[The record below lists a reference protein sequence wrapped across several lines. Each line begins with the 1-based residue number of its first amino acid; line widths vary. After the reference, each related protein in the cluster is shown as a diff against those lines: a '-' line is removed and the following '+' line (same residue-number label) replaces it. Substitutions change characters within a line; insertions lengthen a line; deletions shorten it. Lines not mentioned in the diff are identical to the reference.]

1 MKKGKQI
8 MKVTIDNNL
17 IKAFDNEMRPI
28 SLTRSQRNLLTQF
41 KSSRYIDD
49 ISKEWHND
57 HVIHNDF
64 TVVKDGKVVYTYT
77 K

>member
-17 IKAFDNEMRPI
+17 VKAFDNEMHPI
-28 SLTRSQRNLLTQF
+28 SLTRSQRTLLTHY
-41 KSSRYIDD
+41 KSSRYIED
-49 ISKEWHND
+49 ISKEWHNN
-57 HVIHNDF
+57 HVIHANF
-64 TVVKDGKVVYTYT
+64 TVVKDGVVVYTYT

>member
-17 IKAFDNEMRPI
+17 VKAFDNEMHPI
-28 SLTRSQRNLLTQF
+28 SLTRSQRTLLTHY
-41 KSSRYIDD
+41 KSQGYIED
-49 ISKEWHND
+49 ISKEWHNN
-57 HVIHNDF
+57 HVIHANF
-64 TVVKDGKVVYTYT
+64 TVVKDGAVVYTYT